1 MLSPLQSRPWKPKWV
16 VDPSTAGCHTNSTAW
31 HAQAWGRM
39 HADWQM
45 VIAVEMNGFCIISQQ
60 YCSCRLDSAWS
71 TCRAESFDWTS
82 PEPINFFCKF
92 GALLSLL
99 LRANCHVFHG
109 VLTAW
114 KRLGTPDIQQGCSML
129 QSRLWINASTW
140 LLWRV
145 LFSLAF
151 SLETKYQMALT
162 NTTTEVTWTAIL
174 ESRWCRWRSLSY
186 RATDTV
192 RGRLQSLFV
201 PFRSCWSLWWY
212 FCRKATNKSLQALQ
226 ERVARNEEKSEQE
239 VPCC

>member
-1 MLSPLQSRPWKPKWV
+1 MGTHARTLTNGDCSWDEWILHDFATVLQL
-16 VDPSTAGCHTNSTAW
+16 
-31 HAQAWGRM
+31 QAWL
-39 HADWQM
+39 
-45 VIAVEMNGFCIISQQ
+45 S
-60 YCSCRLDSAWS
+60 L
-71 TCRAESFDWTS
+71 
-82 PEPINFFCKF
+82 INMQSWKRWLNKSRTHQFFCKF

-99 LRANCHVFHG
+99 LQANCHVFHR

-192 RGRLQSLFV
+192 RGRLQSIFV